1 MEIYETEEE
10 QVAALKDWW
19 KANGS
24 SIISGVV
31 VAVIIVGGWNF
42 WKSYQQDKML
52 QASIIYEQ
60 LLTANKEKTTD
71 SIDKITTDKIAEKLK
86 TNYASTAYGAY
97 ALLFQAKEK
106 VEENELAAAR
116 ALLEQAIASSADDE
130 LKHVARARLVRVLLA
145 EGKYEQG
152 LQLIANINQAKLG
165 GFEGI
170 YEELKGDLYVAM
182 SRIGEARTAYQS
194 SLSAGKSSPLLQ
206 FKLDDLTAADDS
218 NKG

>member
-24 SIISGVV
+24 SVISGIVAAVV
-31 VAVIIVGGWNF
+31 IVGGWNF
-42 WKSYQQDKML
+42 WQNYQQDKML
-52 QASIIYEQ
+52 QASSIYEQ
-60 LLTANKEKTTD
+60 LLKANKEKTTA
-71 SIDKITTDKIAEKLK
+71 STDKIAEKLK

-97 ALLFQAKEK
+97 ALLFQAKAK
-106 VEENELAAAR
+106 VEANELAAAR
-116 ALLEQAIASSADDE
+116 ALLEQAMASSADDE

-152 LQLIANINQAKLG
+152 LQLIANINQAQLG

-194 SLSAGKSSPLLQ
+194 ALSAGKSSPLLQ